1 MSSAEQLMNL
11 KQVPKS
17 NVVLTKRGTEWL
29 MRDDTSLILVDDVE
43 LLVLQES
50 LCVVLVPL
58 HVADTLV
65 NLTLGLG

>member
-1 MSSAEQLMNL
+1 
-11 KQVPKS
+11 
-17 NVVLTKRGTEWL
+17 
-29 MRDDTSLILVDDVE
+29 MRDDTSLILVDDAE

-65 NLTLGLG
+65 NLTLGLS